1 MRVGSSE
8 YHILLNIVKKNP
20 KITSS
25 EAIKRHRHESGAA
38 DTVVEILSLR
48 TIAARYLN
56 NLGVF
61 GGV

>member
-1 MRVGSSE
+1 MRVGSIE
-8 YHILLNIVKKNP
+8 YQTLLTIVKKNP
-20 KITSS
+20 KITSAD
-25 EAIKRHRHESGAA
+25 AIKRLHQLRTD